1 MGKSGELGPEGE
13 PGIKVP
19 LYIRSLLFKYIK
31 MCLFNNSKS
40 LIHYLVRS
48 AHVFLSPMVR
58 IISVTTENHIHVH
71 GQKKKKKKTI

>member
-31 MCLFNNSKS
+31 MCLFNNCKCHALFSKVCIKS
-40 LIHYLVRS
+40 Y
-48 AHVFLSPMVR
+48 
-58 IISVTTENHIHVH
+58 
-71 GQKKKKKKTI
+71 GQNYFSYNRKLHSCTWTKKQQQLK